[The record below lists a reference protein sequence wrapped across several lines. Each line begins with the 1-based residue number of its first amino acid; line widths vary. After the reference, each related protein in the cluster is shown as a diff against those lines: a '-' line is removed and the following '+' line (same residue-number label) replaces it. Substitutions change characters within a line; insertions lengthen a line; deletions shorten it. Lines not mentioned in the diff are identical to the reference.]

1 MKRYPG
7 KPASNNRSPG
17 EMKSI
22 GALVERLMA
31 RRGYAQI
38 FATEG
43 LQASVEASIDQRLIG
58 SVRVGKLRAGVLSI
72 HASDSVT
79 LQELHFAKSKM
90 LTRLQTDHPD
100 SKIRDIRLQVTPSI
114 RK

>member
-17 EMKSI
+17 ETKSI

-79 LQELHFAKSKM
+79 LQELHFAKSKV
-90 LTRLQTDHPD
+90 LTRLQADHPD
-100 SKIRDIRLQVTPSI
+100 SKIRDIRFQVTPWI